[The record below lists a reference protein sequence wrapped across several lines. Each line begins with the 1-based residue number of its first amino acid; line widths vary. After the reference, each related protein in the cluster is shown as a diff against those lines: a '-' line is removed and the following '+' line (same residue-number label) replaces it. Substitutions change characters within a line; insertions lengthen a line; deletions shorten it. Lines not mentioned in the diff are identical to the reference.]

1 MASQDSGRKPGAGFS
16 RIETLPDAATP
27 SRFKTD
33 DIVGSRY
40 RLISFIGEGAMGEV
54 FVAENVAIG
63 VRVAIKFLKPELLA
77 RPQFR
82 QRFEYEA
89 RAISAIQHPNVAR
102 FFDLVIG
109 DPTFLVMEYVEGP
122 NLADVIKREGRLQPT
137 RAAFIATRLAW
148 ALDAVHTAGI
158 IHRDLKPSNIVLTYD
173 PEHFEAPKLIDFGL
187 AKLAI
192 AAQVTPITRAGQVVG
207 TPHYMAPEQI
217 AGEGIDARTDV
228 YSLGCVLY
236 EMVTGR
242 PPYDGGADVQLMY
255 KQIHEP
261 VPPVTKYA
269 PDTPHA
275 LERVIMRALA
285 KRPEERFA
293 SARAL
298 AHALVPSVE
307 KRRRASSGENTLE
320 IRSVPPPL
328 WQRAML
334 PLAMAIF
341 ASAVTAL
348 AFRSV
353 PTGGLIMITS
363 DPSGARVEL
372 DGRVLD
378 EPTPTAV
385 RGVSNGTHSVRI
397 QKAGHEEIVR
407 QVTLEKDGR
416 RAIEVT
422 LPPLQ
427 RELHVST
434 LPPGASVYVDGVLAP
449 GKTPTVIRVTDD
461 DFHDL
466 RLERLGY
473 EPLIRAV
480 KPEDRNDLPTLT
492 LAPSS
497 RPQGLLQVDANAPC
511 EVWIDGIYSGFN
523 TPTVDILLHTGDHV
537 VELRTPSGTRGASR
551 TVHIQQGET
560 LRLALTAPEDR
571 K

>member
-1 MASQDSGRKPGAGFS
+1 MAGQDSGARKPGAGFS
-16 RIETLPDAATP
+16 RIETLPDPATP
-27 SRFKTD
+27 PRFQPD
-33 DIVGSRY
+33 EVVGGRY

-54 FVAENVAIG
+54 FVAENVSIG

-102 FFDLVIG
+102 FFDLAIG
-109 DPTFLVMEYVEGP
+109 DPTFLVMEFVEGP
-122 NLADVIKREGRLQPT
+122 NLAEVIKREGRLQPA

-148 ALDAVHTAGI
+148 ALDAVHQAGI

-187 AKLAI
+187 AKLAM

-217 AGEGIDARTDV
+217 AGESIDARTDV

-242 PPYDGGADVQLMY
+242 PPYEGGADVQLMY
-255 KQIHEP
+255 KQMHEP
-261 VPPVTKYA
+261 VPPIAKIA
-269 PDTPHA
+269 PDVPAA

-298 AHALVPSVE
+298 AHALVPAID
-307 KRRRASSGENTLE
+307 KRRRMSENTLE

-328 WQRAML
+328 WQRVLL
-334 PLAMAIF
+334 PIALAIF
-341 ASAVTAL
+341 ASALTAL
-348 AFRSV
+348 AFRSR
-353 PTGGLIMITS
+353 PAEGLLMITS

-385 RGVSNGTHSVRI
+385 RGVSAGTHAVRI

-407 QVTLEKDGR
+407 QVTLEKSDR
-416 RAIEVT
+416 RAVEVT
-422 LPPLQ
+422 LPPLS

-461 DFHDL
+461 DFHEL

-473 EPLIRAV
+473 EPLVRAL

-492 LAPSS
+492 LAQTS
-497 RPQGLLQVDANAPC
+497 RPQGLLQVDANAPA
-511 EVWIDGIYSGFN
+511 EVWIDGVYSGFN
-523 TPTVDILLHTGDHV
+523 TPTVDILLHAGEHA
-537 VELRTPSGTRGASR
+537 VELRTPSGTRGTSR
-551 TVHIQQGET
+551 TVRILDGET
-560 LRLALTAPEDR
+560 VRLALSAPEDR